1 MTTYYQKSCDMLLK
15 LGVCYAHFATEVA
28 KIVAKIAYF
37 LQLLQQECNSGT
49 HKITM
54 AKTPATTTT

>member
-1 MTTYYQKSCDMLLK
+1 MLLK
-15 LGVCYAHFATEVA
+15 LGVSWAHFATEVA